1 MGLGA
6 GFGYGGSTIDKTN
19 YNSGNSRNDTANN
32 SYSRSSSRN
41 RSSRSS
47 SSSRR
52 SSRNYYRPSLNYD
65 SAKKSILIDAPNKQI
80 TQSYQVAEN
89 PNPFMKD
96 VLSMGQKHNTYQR
109 QIANPEYDQYINKKN
124 NEYNKK
130 YNNFQWGNYNWNNL
144 AQNNFENEGLINGIF
159 GSPQNFNTVN
169 ENTNSQFGSF
179 IPDFRENLMN
189 NGFMSIAKQA
199 LFG

>member
-1 MGLGA
+1 MGLGG

-32 SYSRSSSRN
+32 SYSKSSSGRSSSS

-47 SSSRR
+47 SSR
-52 SSRNYYRPSLNYD
+52 SSTFNRPTLNYGND
-65 SAKKSILIDAPNKQI
+65 KESILNNAPNKQI

-96 VLSMGQKHNTYQR
+96 VLSMGQKYNTYQR

-144 AQNNFENEGLINGIF
+144 AQNNFESEQRLTGFYNNTGN
-159 GSPQNFNTVN
+159 NF
-169 ENTNSQFGSF
+169 
-179 IPDFRENLMN
+179 MN
-189 NGFMSIAKQA
+189 NSATLSMAKKA